1 MDKPPTKR
9 TPAVFTEDIR
19 LIKCDMI
26 RPNPAGRRG
35 KYHDEELSRLA
46 KRFLKRGVGVPCVV
60 EAFKYENETLYLL
73 LSGEKIFRAALIA
86 GIKFLPCVVFSNAD
100 TVVENQRDSPDN
112 TAFTPPKAHGRV
124 VIRDARLFYNSIDHA
139 VELMRNSGV
148 DIMTEK
154 QETPSHTVL
163 TIAVPKSPPI

>member
-1 MDKPPTKR
+1 MDKPSLKLA
-9 TPAVFTEDIR
+9 PATFTEDIR
-19 LIKCDMI
+19 LIKCEMI

-35 KYHDEELSRLA
+35 RYLDEELSRLA
-46 KRFLKRGVGVPCVV
+46 KRFLKCGIGIPCVV
-60 EAFKYENETLYLL
+60 EEFSYKSESYYLL

-86 GIKFLPCVVFSNAD
+86 GIKLLPCVIAENSASKEICD
-100 TVVENQRDSPDN
+100 TLPN
-112 TAFTPPKAHGRV
+112 TSFAPPKAAGKF

-139 VELMRNSGV
+139 VELMKKSGV
-148 DIMTEK
+148 EIMTEK